1 MNRKKAFFIVPIIT
15 HYRVSF
21 YEKIVRENP
30 EYDWMILDG
39 EKKVNDGRPSVNSG
53 FNFPTKRFVE
63 RTKHIGPFTLKD
75 YEGMYEY
82 VVAENPAMVIMPTIV
97 GTGTYRKIAAWCKAR
112 NKKVLLWSCLW
123 EQEDVSRSKLKLFKD
138 IAFKRFINNASHH
151 IAYSSYAA
159 NKLVRYGIAPG
170 KIKIAY
176 NGLDIEGMEAYRIS
190 PEEAAQ
196 LKSSLGLADKK
207 LMIYVGGLGKDKRVD
222 LLVTALELFN
232 REHPNNN
239 LYTLV
244 IGDGPEKAN
253 LEQSALENGIAS
265 SIRFMGRIVDGVDRY
280 FQACDCYVLPGCG
293 GLGINQAL
301 YWEKPCIVSHADG
314 TEEDLVPDGETG
326 FRFRIFDAHSLAAA
340 ISRFYLTDESELK
353 VMGKR
358 GSVMIKE
365 KSNVDAMVQVFRAS
379 FQE

>member
-39 EKKVNDGRPSVNSG
+39 EKKVNDGRPAVNAR
-53 FNFPTKRFVE
+53 FNFPTKRFEE
-63 RTKHIGPFTLKD
+63 RTRHIGPFTLRD
-75 YEGMYEY
+75 YEGLFEY
-82 VVAENPAMVIMPTIV
+82 VVAADPAMVIMPTIV

-112 NKKVLLWSCLW
+112 NRKVLLWSCLW
-123 EQEDVSRSKLKLFKD
+123 EQENVSRSRLKLIKD
-138 IAFKRFINNASHH
+138 LAFKRFINNASHH

-159 NKLVRYGIAPG
+159 NKLVQYGIAPE

-190 PEEAAQ
+190 PEAAVQ
-196 LKSSLGLADKK
+196 LKQDLGLAGKK

-222 LLVTALELFN
+222 LLVSALEQFN
-232 REHPNNN
+232 RAHPANN

-244 IGDGPEKAN
+244 IGDGPEKTN
-253 LEQSALENGIAS
+253 LEQSAQEKGIS
-265 SIRFMGRIVDGVDRY
+265 NNIRFMGRIVEGVDRY
-280 FQACDCYVLPGCG
+280 FQICDCYVLPGCG

-326 FRFRIFDAHSLAAA
+326 FRFRIFDAQSLAAA
-340 ISRFYLTDESELK
+340 IGRFYLTPDTQLK

-358 GSVMIKE
+358 GAAMIKE
-365 KSNVDAMVQVFRAS
+365 KSNVDAMVQVFRSS